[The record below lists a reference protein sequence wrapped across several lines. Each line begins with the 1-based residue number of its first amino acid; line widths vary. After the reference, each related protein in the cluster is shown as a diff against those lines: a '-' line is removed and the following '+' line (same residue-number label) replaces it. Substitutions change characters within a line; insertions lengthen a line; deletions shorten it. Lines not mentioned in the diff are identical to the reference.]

1 MGRYGGAIVFL
12 ISLVGFILL
21 ILYETSRVIE
31 SYSFYDAWTCSVITT
46 LLSTTRNLFFALGF
60 IVAEVTL
67 MALAAKK
74 SKVSFECFCG
84 IETRWNKFGR
94 RSLGDGR

>member
-12 ISLVGFILL
+12 ISLVGFILP

-31 SYSFYDAWTCSVITT
+31 SYSFYGAWTCSVITT

-74 SKVSFECFCG
+74 S
-84 IETRWNKFGR
+84 
-94 RSLGDGR
+94 

>member
-12 ISLVGFILL
+12 IRLVGFILP

-31 SYSFYDAWTCSVITT
+31 SYSFHGAWTYSVIMT
-46 LLSTTRNLFFALGF
+46 LLSTTRKLFFALGF
-60 IVAEVTL
+60 IVAGVTL

-74 SKVSFECFCG
+74 S
-84 IETRWNKFGR
+84 
-94 RSLGDGR
+94 

>member
-74 SKVSFECFCG
+74 S
-84 IETRWNKFGR
+84 
-94 RSLGDGR
+94 